1 MKSDFEVD
9 CNRDTGICTA
19 RLKVGVWKTYAI
31 GHDLVGRAMGSR
43 IAGRDYLGFGMLA
56 EIAAVSKKRKTV
68 DFVVSTNA
76 PDRMGDIIE
85 QSGILLKNYR
95 RNPVHLY
102 AHDSRGLP
110 IGKALKTVVSG
121 DKLLQRIEYTPV
133 TGFDLPQAVFEL
145 VEADVLR
152 GISIGFI
159 PIEFSFIEGG
169 AGRLF
174 TRIELLETSTVPIPA
189 NPEALVTGKTFAAD
203 NLGLSGVPQVELE
216 IADRRELDP
225 AEEVLAAIDKDD
237 EVKGIDTIFEDM
249 IRMIEEMPSS
259 GN

>member
-1 MKSDFEVD
+1 MESNFEVN
-9 CNRDTGICTA
+9 CNRDSGVCTA
-19 RLKVGVWKTYAI
+19 RLKVGIWKAYSI
-31 GHDLVGRAMGSR
+31 GVDLVGASMEAQ

-56 EIAAVSKKRKTV
+56 EIAAVNKKRKTV
-68 DFVVSTNA
+68 DFVASTSA

-85 QSGILLKNYR
+85 QSGILLKDYR

-145 VEADVLR
+145 VEANVLR
-152 GISIGFI
+152 GISIGFL

-174 TRIELLETSTVPIPA
+174 TKIELLETSTVPIPA
-189 NPEALVTGKTFAAD
+189 NPQALVTGKTFTAD
-203 NLGLSGVPQVELE
+203 DLGLSGVPQVELE
-216 IADRRELDP
+216 IAEKRDLDP
-225 AEEVLAAIDKDD
+225 AEEILAEMDKDD
-237 EVKGIDTIFEDM
+237 EEKETDPTLEYLRKIIEGIPGAD
-249 IRMIEEMPSS
+249 
-259 GN
+259 N